1 MSRSASAVPTQDV
14 RRCARLTGST
24 SSSTSTRAAKRQ
36 AEGSITVATPSPG
49 MANAKNEDEAFDLIA
64 SAAPQPGCCC
74 DDDQV
79 LVQNL
84 ACSARARLLRL
95 PRASL
100 MRLHWLPAR

>member
-1 MSRSASAVPTQDV
+1 MRQVDRV
-14 RRCARLTGST
+14 YLELEVDKGSQ
-24 SSSTSTRAAKRQ
+24 RQ
-36 AEGSITVATPSPG
+36 AEGSITVATPSPV

-79 LVQNL
+79 LVQN

-95 PRASL
+95 PRAFL